1 MIFNR
6 RPVFIL
12 FDVELNSVSRAVRGM
27 RVIREVKRPYSS
39 PSKFSMFRSPTQ
51 RSANLSRARLGL
63 GTFGVGL
70 LSFITLIA
78 FASDSAAA
86 ATNIDLGTATSYAVI
101 AGSTITNT
109 GPSVITG
116 DFGLNPGTSTPG
128 FSSITLAGTE
138 NVHNAASLAGQN
150 ASTAAYLVAQGET
163 PAITVAAGTLGGA
176 TTPTLTPGI
185 YTAGSLIKS
194 LSLTGTL
201 TLNGEGD
208 PNAVFIFQ
216 AASTLTTDSSSS
228 VVLEDGASA
237 CNVFWQVGSSA
248 TLGTYTSFIGTILAL
263 TSATL
268 NTGATVNGRVL
279 AQTGAV
285 TLDENT
291 ISVPT
296 CSAATTTTTAAGG
309 TTTTTAAGG
318 TTTTTAAGGTT
329 TTTAAGGTTTTT
341 AAGGTTTTTAAGGTT
356 TTTHPTTTTT
366 TKKPVTKPGT
376 TTTVAPGATIIPV
389 GAPATGEGGTVRTA
403 SPLMGLV
410 GLGALG
416 VGVGAASIAV
426 RTRRRR
432 S

>member
-1 MIFNR
+1 MR
-6 RPVFIL
+6 TIL
-12 FDVELNSVSRAVRGM
+12 
-27 RVIREVKRPYSS
+27 EVKRPYSS
-39 PSKFSMFRSPTQ
+39 PSKFSMFWSPTQ

-63 GTFGVGL
+63 GTFGAGL

-86 ATNIDLGTATSYAVI
+86 ATSINLGAATPYAVI

-109 GPSVITG
+109 GSSVITG
-116 DFGLNPGTSTPG
+116 DLGLYPGTSITGFPPG
-128 FSSITLAGTE
+128 TVTGTTDAADTASSGAQTSATSAYGI
-138 NVHNAASLAGQN
+138 AASA
-150 ASTAAYLVAQGET
+150 T
-163 PAITVAAGTLGGA
+163 PATTVAAGTLGGG
-176 TTPTLTPGI
+176 TTLSPGV
-185 YTAGSLIKS
+185 YNSGSS

-201 TLNGEGD
+201 TLNGGGD
-208 PNAVFIFQ
+208 ANAVFIFQ
-216 AASTLTTDSSSS
+216 AGSTLTTASSSS
-228 VVLEDGASA
+228 VVLSGGAQP
-237 CNVFWQVGSSA
+237 CNVFWKVGSSA
-248 TLGTYTSFIGTILAL
+248 TLGTTTSFVGTILAL

-268 NTGATVNGRVL
+268 NTGAKVNGRVF

-285 TLDENT
+285 TLNGNT

-296 CSAATTTTTAAGG
+296 CSAATTTTTSS
-309 TTTTTAAGG
+309 T
-318 TTTTTAAGGTT
+318 
-329 TTTAAGGTTTTT
+329 
-341 AAGGTTTTTAAGGTT
+341 GTT

-376 TTTVAPGATIIPV
+376 TTTLATGPTIIPV
-389 GAPATGEGGTVRTA
+389 GAPATGEGGTARTA
-403 SPLMGLV
+403 SPLLGLV

>member
-1 MIFNR
+1 MISNG

-12 FDVELNSVSRAVRGM
+12 FDFELNSVSRAVCGM
-27 RVIREVKRPYSS
+27 RAIPEVKRPYSS
-39 PSKFSMFRSPTQ
+39 PSKFSMFRSPTR

-329 TTTAAGGTTTTT
+329 TTT
-341 AAGGTTTTTAAGGTT
+341 
-356 TTTHPTTTTT
+356 HPTTTTT